1 MADAGYDDKAA
12 SAVLFVE
19 YSLDGEGMSTSPHKY
34 LLANNSPEAA
44 NRFAAL
50 AELFDSGTVRHLD
63 KCGVSGGWS
72 CLEVGGGGGS
82 IARWLANRVGPTGH
96 VVVTDIDPRFLEPL
110 KHSGIEV
117 RRHNIV
123 TDPPLETGFDLVY
136 ARLVLMHL
144 PQREQAL
151 EHMVSALKPGGWLVV
166 EEYDTASMQP
176 DPASSPGEV
185 LLKAH
190 LAMLKFFDDGG
201 VDRRYGRKLFARLRA
216 HGLTQVNAEARAFM
230 FKGGSP
236 GASLLKAN
244 LEQLRTPMI
253 CRNYITAIE
262 FDEDLARL
270 DDPGF
275 MTPSG
280 ILWSAWG
287 CRQPRP

>member
-1 MADAGYDDKAA
+1 
-12 SAVLFVE
+12 
-19 YSLDGEGMSTSPHKY
+19 MSNHVDTQSPSSPHNY
-34 LLANNSPEAA
+34 LLANNSAEAPR
-44 NRFAAL
+44 RFAAL

-63 KCGVSGGWS
+63 QIGVSRGWT

-82 IARWLANRVGPTGH
+82 IARWLANCVGPTGH
-96 VVVTDIDPRFLEPL
+96 VLVTDIDTRYLEPL
-110 KHSGIEV
+110 KNSGVEV

-123 TDPPLETGFDLVY
+123 ADPPLETAFDLVY
-136 ARLVLMHL
+136 TRLVLMHL

-151 EHMVSALKPGGWLVV
+151 EHMISALKPGGWLLV
-166 EEYDTASMQP
+166 EEYDTASMLP
-176 DPASSPGEV
+176 DPIASPGEV
-185 LLKAH
+185 FLKSHA
-190 LAMLKFFDDGG
+190 AMLKFFDDGG
-201 VDRRYGRKLFARLRA
+201 VDRRTGRKLFASLRA
-216 HGLTQVNAEARAFM
+216 HGLSQVSAEARAFM

-253 CRNYITAIE
+253 DRKYITPRE

-270 DDPGF
+270 DDPDF

-287 CRQPRP
+287 CRL